1 MKDDKFWW
9 DLSGLTKRQY
19 KQERLKEGIS
29 EYDCWDLDDYLIH
42 IIIVGLKK
50 LANTTIGY
58 PGFAPYETHE
68 KWVEYLQDLSK
79 RFQEYS
85 EIDSFDYYPDRAD
98 ELDEKRNQLFLE
110 LSKVFPML
118 WN

>member
-9 DLSGLTKRQY
+9 DLSGLAKRQY

-58 PGFAPYETHE
+58 PGVAPYESHE

-85 EIDSFDYYPDRAD
+85 EIDPFDYYPDRTD

-110 LSKVFPML
+110 LSNVFPML